1 MFDPPKIDK
10 TKLTLHTGGALG
22 SDSYFEKLSIEYGI
36 SVRAYSYKTKYHNS
50 PNKVEISEEDY
61 LDGVSEV
68 NRANKFLN
76 RWGIH
81 KYMNLLARNWP
92 QVKYS
97 KQIIAIGRIV
107 NPGQKTSKGYCRST
121 GQSVDGGTGYAIQM
135 GINNMRDIWV
145 FDQFMEKW
153 FRWSYS
159 SMSFVESEC
168 PSIMSNDFAGIGTRE
183 INQSGINAIEDVFR
197 KTFSL

>member
-22 SDSYFEKLSIEYGI
+22 SDSYFEKVSIEYGI

-61 LDGVSEV
+61 LDGISEV
-68 NRANKFLN
+68 NKANKFLN

-81 KYMNLLARNWP
+81 KYMNLLARNWA

-97 KQIIAIGRIV
+97 KQIISIGRIV
-107 NPGQKTSKGYCRST
+107 DPGQKTSKGYCRST

-135 GINNMRDIWV
+135 GINNMRDVWV
-145 FDQFMEKW
+145 FDQFIGKW

-168 PSIMSNDFAGIGTRE
+168 PSIMSNDFAGIGTRD
-183 INQSGINAIEDVFR
+183 INQSGINAIEDVFK

>member
-1 MFDPPKIDK
+1 M
-10 TKLTLHTGGALG
+10 
-22 SDSYFEKLSIEYGI
+22 
-36 SVRAYSYKTKYHNS
+36 
-50 PNKVEISEEDY
+50 
-61 LDGVSEV
+61 
-68 NRANKFLN
+68 
-76 RWGIH
+76 
-81 KYMNLLARNWP
+81 
-92 QVKYS
+92 KYS
-97 KQIIAIGRIV
+97 KLTIAIGRIV

>member
-22 SDSYFEKLSIEYGI
+22 SDSYFEKLSIEHGI

-61 LDGVSEV
+61 LDGISEV
-68 NRANKFLN
+68 NKANKFLN

-81 KYMNLLARNWP
+81 KYMNLLARNWA

-107 NPGQKTSKGYCRST
+107 DPGQKTSRGYCRST
-121 GQSVDGGTGYAIQM
+121 GQSVDGG
-135 GINNMRDIWV
+135 NWV
-145 FDQFMEKW
+145 CSSNGNK
-153 FRWSYS
+153 SY
-159 SMSFVESEC
+159 EGC
-168 PSIMSNDFAGIGTRE
+168 LG
-183 INQSGINAIEDVFR
+183 
-197 KTFSL
+197 L

>member
-81 KYMNLLARNWP
+81 KYMNLLARNWQ